1 MKGRLNVIT
10 LLILFAFVTYSASV
24 LSKGFYDSKSGFKSG
39 MEAAV
44 EGKKVNKHYLTLL
57 PDDGRETCDSVYNE
71 KTGIWMPA
79 RTVQTIV
86 YMPKE
91 DGKRM
96 DWEDLWAFPMF
107 FIVIPAFFMI
117 VASFFQL
124 VSAVNESVIF
134 DWANVRRLR
143 RIGIGF
149 IVLFAVL
156 TAWECH
162 HHLIA
167 VDLIKVSGYKIVAGD
182 VFDATTLI
190 FGLITLLI
198 AEIFSAGLRLKEE
211 QDLTV

>member
-10 LLILFAFVTYSASV
+10 LLILFAFGVHSVSV
-24 LSKGFYDSKSGFKSG
+24 LTEGFYDFKSSFKSG
-39 MEAAV
+39 METAV

-57 PDDGRETCDSVYNE
+57 PDDGRKTCDSVYNE
-71 KTGIWMPA
+71 KTGIWMSA

-91 DGKRM
+91 DGRKM
-96 DWEDLWAFPMF
+96 DWEDLWVFPMF

-156 TAWECH
+156 TAFEFH

-167 VDLIKVSGYKIVAGD
+167 VDLIKVSGYKIIAGD